1 MENILILNT
10 GGTFNKVYNELN
22 GHLEVVKNSDAIEK
36 ILKIA
41 LRDNLNITLKGILFK
56 DSLEL
61 TDDDR
66 QLILNE
72 IQGFKKVIIVH
83 GTDTLDVTALFLS
96 LHSKNQTVVLTG
108 AMRPFSIEP
117 VEPTSNLSMAI
128 QFLRDDKSEG
138 VYIGMH
144 GMVLEHHK
152 LKKNRQIGK
161 FELRNSAE

>member
-1 MENILILNT
+1 M
-10 GGTFNKVYNELN
+10 
-22 GHLEVVKNSDAIEK
+22 
-36 ILKIA
+36 
-41 LRDNLNITLKGILFK
+41 
-56 DSLEL
+56 EL

-66 QLILNE
+66 RLILNK

-83 GTDTLDVTALFLS
+83 GTDTIDVTALFLS
-96 LHSKNQTVVLTG
+96 SHIKNQTVVLTG

-117 VEPTSNLSMAI
+117 VEPTSNLSMSI

-138 VYIGMH
+138 VYVGMH

-161 FELRNSAE
+161 FELRNSVE